1 MKARKRKKD
10 RSGIE
15 WKVRQ
20 RKKQRN
26 KEGISQEDT
35 GWQGDMEKAMGKE
48 RERTEKVERNMRK
61 KERNA

>member
-1 MKARKRKKD
+1 MKARKRKKG

-15 WKVRQ
+15 WKARQ

-48 RERTEKVERNMRK
+48 RERTKKSREKYEK